1 MDSLTPN
8 GMTIHKRSRT
18 NALLQRARSAPG
30 CLGLMAR
37 MHTVHARY
45 KRRFLSANEAAGW
58 AAARRPSFARRVSGC
73 TGRYQTPYFLPK
85 FGKAVEGGLKFRRLL
100 AGHY

>member
-1 MDSLTPN
+1 MDSLTPD

-18 NALLQRARSAPG
+18 RALLQRARSAPG

-58 AAARRPSFARRVSGC
+58 AAARRPSFARMPCDPV
-73 TGRYQTPYFLPK
+73 TAL
-85 FGKAVEGGLKFRRLL
+85 
-100 AGHY
+100 

>member
-1 MDSLTPN
+1 MDSLTPD

-18 NALLQRARSAPG
+18 RALLQRARSAPG

-58 AAARRPSFARRVSGC
+58 AAARRPSFSAKCSLAVPED
-73 TGRYQTPYFLPK
+73 THELP
-85 FGKAVEGGLKFRRLL
+85 V
-100 AGHY
+100 

>member
-1 MDSLTPN
+1 MDSLTPD

-18 NALLQRARSAPG
+18 RALLQRARSAPG

-58 AAARRPSFARRVSGC
+58 AAARRPSFARSVLWLYRKILMSYSLFM
-73 TGRYQTPYFLPK
+73 RYL
-85 FGKAVEGGLKFRRLL
+85 E
-100 AGHY
+100 